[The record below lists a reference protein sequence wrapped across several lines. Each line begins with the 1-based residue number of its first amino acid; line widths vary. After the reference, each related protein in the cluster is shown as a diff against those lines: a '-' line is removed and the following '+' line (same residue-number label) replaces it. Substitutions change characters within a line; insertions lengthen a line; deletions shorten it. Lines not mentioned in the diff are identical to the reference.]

1 MDIATAT
8 ATELTQAI
16 RDRQISSREL
26 LEDLLARADRV
37 NPGLNAIVAWDTDR
51 ARAAAAAADQA
62 TAQAAAGALATGEP
76 LGPLHGLPMTVK
88 DTFETEG
95 VVTTSGAPE
104 LAAYVPQADAVAVA
118 RLKAAGAI
126 IFGKTNTPLYAGD
139 WQTYNEVYGLTSNP
153 WDPSRTTGG
162 SSGGAAAAI
171 ASGLS
176 PLEFG
181 SDIGGSIR
189 IPAHYNG
196 VFGLKPSWGV
206 VPLRGHIPGPP
217 GSLTELDV
225 AVVGPLARSVQDLR
239 LALDVTAGPLPH
251 VAAGWQ
257 LKLEQG
263 PSIDGVTGL
272 RVAVVFGEGADVLP
286 ISGEVRASL
295 DAFAGRLADA
305 GAQVT
310 AAPLPVPLADG
321 AAVWRDLVSPI
332 IGTGLPRPVYAELAG
347 LENVPG
353 DAPDL
358 LIGRAMTS
366 RYREW
371 AIAAER
377 REHHRAAWAALFEQ
391 FDVVLAPVMPTVAF
405 PHDTD
410 RPLAE
415 RVIDVDGVGVAH
427 FASAAW
433 VGAIGSVL
441 LPVVTLPVGPGT
453 TGLPVGV
460 QVVGP
465 FLSDL
470 RLLRIAEL
478 MAAEAGAGFVA
489 PPAQVRS

>member
-16 RDRQISSREL
+16 RDRKISSREL
-26 LEDLLARADRV
+26 LEGVLTRADSV
-37 NPGLNAIVAWDTDR
+37 NPALNAIVAWDIDR
-51 ARAAAAAADQA
+51 ARTAAAAADQA
-62 TAQAAAGALATGEP
+62 TAAAPATGES

-104 LAAYVPQADAVAVA
+104 LAKYVPQSDAVAVA

-139 WQTYNEVYGLTSNP
+139 WQTYNEVYGRTSNP

-196 VFGLKPSWGV
+196 VFGLKPSWGI

-217 GSLTELDV
+217 GTLTELDV
-225 AVVGPLARSVQDLR
+225 AVVGPLARGIPDLR

-257 LKLEQG
+257 LKLDPG
-263 PSIDGVTGL
+263 PGIDEVTGL
-272 RVAVVFGEGADVLP
+272 RVAVVFGEGSDVLP
-286 ISGEVRASL
+286 ISGEVSACL
-295 DAFAGRLADA
+295 GAFAGRLADA
-305 GAQVT
+305 GAQV
-310 AAPLPVPLADG
+310 AAVPLPVPLADG

-332 IGTGLPRPVYAELAG
+332 IGAGLPGAVYAELAG

-353 DAPDL
+353 DDPDV

-371 AIAAER
+371 AIASER
-377 REHHRAAWAALFEQ
+377 RERQRAAWAALFEQ
-391 FDVVLAPVMPTVAF
+391 YDVVLAPVMPTVAF

-415 RVIDVDGVGVAH
+415 RFIDVDGVGVPH
-427 FASAAW
+427 FAAAAW

-441 LPVVTLPVGPGT
+441 LPVVTLPVGPGSS
-453 TGLPVGV
+453 GLPVGV
-460 QVVGP
+460 QAVGP

-478 MAAEAGAGFVA
+478 MASAAGVVFV
-489 PPAQVRS
+489 PPPGQVRT

>member
-16 RDRQISSREL
+16 RDRLISSREL

-37 NPGLNAIVAWDTDR
+37 NPELNAIVAWDIDR

-62 TAQAAAGALATGEP
+62 TADAAATGAP

-88 DTFETEG
+88 DTYETEG
-95 VVTTSGAPE
+95 VVTTSGSPQ
-104 LAAYVPQADAVAVA
+104 LAGHVPHTDAVAVA

-153 WDPSRTTGG
+153 WDPTRTTGG
-162 SSGGAAAAI
+162 SSGGAAAAV
-171 ASGLS
+171 ASGLT

-196 VFGLKPSWGV
+196 VFGLKPSWGI

-225 AVVGPLARSVQDLR
+225 AVAGPLARGVADLR
-239 LALDVTAGPLPH
+239 LALNVTAGPLPE
-251 VAAGWQ
+251 VAAGWR
-257 LKLEQG
+257 LELDPG
-263 PSIDGVTGL
+263 SPIDTVTGL
-272 RVAVVFGEGADVLP
+272 RVAVVFGEGSDVLP

-295 DAFAGRLADA
+295 DAFAGRLGGA
-305 GAQVT
+305 GAKVS
-310 AAPLPVPLADG
+310 AVALPVPLAEG
-321 AAVWRDLVSPI
+321 SAVWRDLVSPI
-332 IGTGLPRPVYAELAG
+332 IGAGLPREVYAEFAM

-353 DAPDL
+353 DDPGV

-371 AIAAER
+371 AVAAEHR
-377 REHHRAAWAALFEQ
+377 AHHRAAWARFFEQ
-391 FDVVLAPVMPTVAF
+391 YDVVLAPVMPTVAF
-405 PHDTD
+405 PHDTG
-410 RPLAE
+410 RPLEE
-415 RVIDVDGVGVAH
+415 RVIDVDGVGLPH
-427 FASAAW
+427 FAAAAW
-433 VGAIGSVL
+433 VGAIGAVL
-441 LPVVTLPVGPGT
+441 LPVVTLPAGPGAS
-453 TGLPVGV
+453 GLPVGV

-478 MAAEAGAGFVA
+478 MAAAAGAGFV
-489 PPAQVRS
+489 PPPPR